1 MGYRLWVL
9 WDEDC
14 PGRCASAVEEGETM
28 QGFREL
34 RVWQAGMDLAVQ
46 VYQFTHRLPRYEMYG
61 LSSQLQRAAVSVPS
75 NIAEGNARQHG
86 REYLHFISIARG
98 SLAELDTCIELAVK
112 LGYVTPDEVTALVA
126 QIAITGRLL
135 TALRN
140 SIAKQLS

>member
-1 MGYRLWVL
+1 
-9 WDEDC
+9 
-14 PGRCASAVEEGETM
+14 
-28 QGFREL
+28 
-34 RVWQAGMDLAVQ
+34 MDLAGQ
-46 VYQFTHRLPRYEMYG
+46 VYGFTRSLPKHELYG
-61 LSSQLQRAAVSVPS
+61 LSSQLQRAAVSILS
-75 NIAEGNARQHG
+75 NIAEGNARHHS

-112 LGYVTPDEVTALVA
+112 LGYATPSEVTTLAE